1 MALSNKT
8 DPEVATRNLTA
19 WLAAKLDGARGVGI
33 SSLQIPS
40 ASGLSY
46 ETILFDAFWR
56 AAAGPER
63 HDRLVARVQPVGPR
77 VFPDK
82 TLETE
87 YRVMKAL
94 GERTDVPVPRVRW
107 LEHDAA
113 VLGAPF
119 AVMERVDGRVA
130 ADDPPFTAT
139 GWVLE
144 LGAGEQA
151 KMVDNG
157 LAVLAAIHAVDWR
170 SLGLDFL
177 GRPSLGESPLDQQV
191 AWWKRCFEWAAE
203 GESNPTVEAAFRWIL
218 EQRPRDTEPVV
229 LNWGDARI
237 GNMIFQG
244 DLSVAAVLD
253 WEMVCLASPELDL
266 GWWLFL
272 LRHHTEG
279 IGMPPPVGFPSPEQM
294 LARYET
300 LSGYRIRHIE
310 FYEAFAA
317 LRLSILMHRA
327 GNIMI
332 AAGLLPPDA
341 PMKLNNPASQL
352 LAKLL
357 DLPAPAG
364 VVQSFIGNR

>member
-8 DPEVATRNLTA
+8 DPQAATRNLTA
-19 WLAAKLDGARGVGI
+19 WLAAKLDGARGVGV

-46 ETILFDAFWR
+46 ETILFDASWR
-56 AAAGPER
+56 DTAGSER
-63 HDRLVARVQPVGPR
+63 HERLVARVQPIGSG
-77 VFPDK
+77 VFPEK

-94 GERTDVPVPRVRW
+94 GEHTTVPVPHVRW
-107 LEHDAA
+107 MDHDAS

-119 AVMERVDGRVA
+119 AVMGRVDGRVP

-144 LGAGEQA
+144 MDPAAQA

-157 LAVLAAIHAVDWR
+157 LAVVARIHGVDWR

-177 GRPSLGESPLDQQV
+177 SRPSLGESPLDQQI

-203 GESNPTVEAAFRWIL
+203 GESNPTVETAFQWVC
-218 EQRPRDTEPVV
+218 EHRPKDTEPVV

-237 GNMIFQG
+237 GNMIFPD

-279 IGMPPPVGFPSPEQM
+279 IGMPLPPGFPSREQM
-294 LARYET
+294 CARYAE
-300 LSGYRIRHIE
+300 LSGHAVRHID
-310 FYEAFAA
+310 FYEAYAA

-341 PMKLNNPASQL
+341 PMKLSNPASQL

-357 DLPAPAG
+357 GLPAPSG
-364 VVQSFIGNR
+364 TVQSFIGNR